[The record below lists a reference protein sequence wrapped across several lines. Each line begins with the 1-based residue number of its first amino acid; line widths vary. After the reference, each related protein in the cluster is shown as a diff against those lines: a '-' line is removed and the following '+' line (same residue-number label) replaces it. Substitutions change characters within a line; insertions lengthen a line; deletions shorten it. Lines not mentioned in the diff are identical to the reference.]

1 MLDTKTLTKET
12 IKTCRESKKWLKDF
26 VAKHAPKGTTYSC
39 EELRVNDVEG
49 DEYIFCEV
57 VLTCNK
63 RKHCFNFYAGKEC
76 CSLVER
82 LGGKKG
88 EEANGDTYGKA
99 FDMDF
104 DIPGMDDKG
113 DLEDFLERLGKYV
126 PKMPKSAKKATKHVY
141 LLTTKSLQENGHN
154 GDDVDEGETIF
165 ETREKAQKAL
175 AKEAKEAL
183 DLVDEVSELT
193 IDDNDHTKESGLEAI
208 KNGVNEFSLTGY
220 IDGDYYC
227 FNAEIAEK
235 DIF

>member
-12 IKTCRESKKWLKDF
+12 IKTCRESKTWLKDF
-26 VAKHAPKGTTYSC
+26 VEKHAPKGTTFSC

-76 CSLVER
+76 CSVVER

-88 EEANGDTYGKA
+88 EEAIGDTYGKA
-99 FDMDF
+99 FDMYF
-104 DIPGMDDKG
+104 DMASLDDMGELK
-113 DLEDFLERLGKYV
+113 EFLERLDKYV
-126 PKMPKSAKKATKHVY
+126 PKMPKSAKKATKHIY
-141 LLTTKSLQENGHN
+141 LLTTKSRQENGHN
-154 GDDVDEGETIF
+154 GDETFF

-183 DLVDEVSELT
+183 DLVDDVSELT

-208 KNGVNEFSLTGY
+208 KNGVDEFSLTGY
-220 IDGDYYC
+220 IDGDYYY
-227 FNAEIAEK
+227 FGAEITEK

>member
-26 VAKHAPKGTTYSC
+26 VAKHAPKGTTFSC
-39 EELRVNDVEG
+39 AELRVNDVEG

-57 VLTCNK
+57 VLTCKK

-88 EEANGDTYGKA
+88 EEAISDTYGKA

-113 DLEDFLERLGKYV
+113 DLEDFLKRLDKYV
-126 PKMPKSAKKATKHVY
+126 PKMPKSAKKATKHIY

-154 GDDVDEGETIF
+154 GDDVEEDETIF
-165 ETREKAQKAL
+165 ETREKAQKSL
-175 AKEAKEAL
+175 AEKAKEAL

-208 KNGVNEFSLTGY
+208 KNGVDEFSLTGY
-220 IDGDYYC
+220 IDGDYYE
-227 FNAEIAEK
+227 FGAEITEK